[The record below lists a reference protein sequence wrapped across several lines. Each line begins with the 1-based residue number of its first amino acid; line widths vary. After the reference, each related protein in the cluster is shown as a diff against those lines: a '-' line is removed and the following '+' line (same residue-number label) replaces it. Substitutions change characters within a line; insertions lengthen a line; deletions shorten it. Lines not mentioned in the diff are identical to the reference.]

1 MPRARLWPEEMSDV
15 AKVEVP
21 YKLPSRSFLERF
33 LILSGILAATIALFA
48 ALDVD
53 PFVFFTEF
61 YHVKRLVVDMMPP
74 RLELLFQ
81 SKGLY
86 DSIGETISAAFLG
99 TVFGG
104 ALAVGFSFF
113 AAQNTAPSK
122 WVRSGMRTLLSVE
135 RAIPEFA
142 TLLIII
148 SVVGVGPF
156 TSTVAL
162 TIASIGFCGRLCAD
176 AIENVDTRQVEGLDV
191 LGSSRWQTIRYAIL
205 PQVGPSFLS
214 ALFYMFDVNLRRAIV
229 LGYFGGGGLG
239 FELERSK
246 GMLQYKDMLA
256 YTLCIVALVMVME
269 RVSDFL
275 RKQILNVD
283 TQLK

>member
-1 MPRARLWPEEMSDV
+1 MSEV
-15 AKVEVP
+15 SKIEVP
-21 YKLPSRSFLERF
+21 YKLPSRAFLDRA
-33 LILSGILAATIALFA
+33 LILGAVVATTVGLFA
-48 ALDVD
+48 VLDVN
-53 PFVFFTEF
+53 PFVMFTE
-61 YHVKRLVVDMMPP
+61 YEHVKRLVEDMMPP
-74 RLELLFQ
+74 RMELLFQ

-86 DSIGETISAAFLG
+86 DSIGETVSAAFLG

-104 ALAVGFSFF
+104 TFAVFLSFF

-122 WVRSGMRTLLSVE
+122 TIRSGMRTLLSIE

-142 TLLIII
+142 TLLVII
-148 SVVGVGPF
+148 SIVGVGPF
-156 TSTVAL
+156 TSTLAL
-162 TIASIGFCGRLCAD
+162 TIASVGFCGRLCAD
-176 AIENVDTRQVEGLDV
+176 AIENVDTKPVEGLDA

-205 PQVGPSFLS
+205 PQVGPGFLS

-256 YTLCIVALVMVME
+256 YTLCIVVLVIVME

-275 RKQILNVD
+275 RRRILNVD

>member
-1 MPRARLWPEEMSDV
+1 MPKARLWCEVMSEA
-15 AKVEVP
+15 AKADAP
-21 YKLPSRSFLERF
+21 YKLPSKSFLERSA
-33 LILSGILAATIALFA
+33 LLAGILAGTIALFA
-48 ALDVD
+48 ALEVD
-53 PFVFFTEF
+53 PFVFIYEF
-61 YHVKRLVVDMMPP
+61 QHVKRLVVDMVPP
-74 RLELLFQ
+74 KLGLLFQ

-104 ALAVGFSFF
+104 TLAVFLSFF

-122 WVRSGMRTLLSVE
+122 WIRNGMRTLLSVE

-142 TLLIII
+142 TLLVII

-156 TSTVAL
+156 TSTLAL

-176 AIENVDTRQVEGLDV
+176 SIENVDTKSVEGLDV
-191 LGSSRWQTIRYAIL
+191 VGSSRWQTIRYGIL

-256 YTLCIVALVMVME
+256 YTICIIALVMFME
-269 RVSDFL
+269 RVSDSL
-275 RKQILNVD
+275 RKKILNVD

>member
-1 MPRARLWPEEMSDV
+1 MSSTVDQSL
-15 AKVEVP
+15 P
-21 YKLPSRSFLERF
+21 YKPPSRQFFERSA
-33 LILSGILAATIALFA
+33 ILGTIFTAIVGLFA
-48 ALDVD
+48 VLDVN
-53 PFVFFTEF
+53 PLVVFTEAH
-61 YHVKRLVVDMMPP
+61 YAWDLTKEMMPP
-74 RLELLFQ
+74 KLSLLWE
-81 SKGLY
+81 SNGLY

-104 ALAVGFSFF
+104 TFALVLSFL

-122 WVRSGMRTLLSVE
+122 WARSVMRTIFSVE

-142 TLLIII
+142 TLLVIIA
-148 SVVGVGPF
+148 VVGVGPF
-156 TSTVAL
+156 TSTLAL

-176 AIENVDTRQVEGLDV
+176 AIENIDRKPIEGLDV
-191 LGSSRWQTIRYAIL
+191 VGSTQLQTIRYGVL
-205 PQVGPSFLS
+205 PQVAPSFLS
-214 ALFYMFDVNLRRAIV
+214 TLFYMFDVNLRRAIV

-256 YTLCIVALVMVME
+256 YTLCIIVLVMLME
-269 RVSDFL
+269 RVSDFV
-275 RKQILNVD
+275 RRRIINVD